1 MHRYYHGLDAVR
13 FFSACAV
20 CVFHLGFY
28 AWAAEYSSM
37 ERVFAQAAT
46 FDLLT
51 PIAWM
56 GWIGVQIF
64 FVISGFVIANSANG
78 ATPFGFLRSRLL
90 RLWPAAWICATI
102 TLLVRMAWGEDFGS
116 QLDSAWLRSI
126 TLWPKGEWID
136 GVYWSLAI
144 EIVFYGFVFLLLL
157 TRNFRRLPA
166 MAWVMT
172 LVSAAFI
179 TMSWLDRTGL
189 VAHYTWF
196 QSIVEQSEL
205 LPLRHGVYF
214 AFGIWLWMM
223 SNRSIA
229 GAHWLGLGLAV
240 VFGLAEIELRAME
253 LQLFEASAAAGQ
265 WIAAPAIVWLLAT
278 GFIALCTQ
286 RPERFVPRTEASRN
300 SLKLLG
306 KITYPLYLVHSIT
319 GAAAMAWMIRSGA
332 PAYLALVLAILI
344 VLAIATLVALYGESL
359 AARPLKAALDAAGRA
374 GAGVK
379 PLGLLFR
386 KSDAIP
392 VKQS

>member
-51 PIAWM
+51 PLAWM

-214 AFGIWLWMM
+214 AVGIWLWMM

-300 SLKLLG
+300 GLKLLG

-319 GAAAMAWMIRSGA
+319 GAAAMAWMIRSGV
-332 PAYLALVLAILI
+332 PAYLALVLAILL

-359 AARPLKAALDAAGRA
+359 AARPLKAALDAAGKA

>member
-37 ERVFAQAAT
+37 ERIFADVAT
-46 FDLLT
+46 FDFLT

-102 TLLVRMAWGEDFGS
+102 TLLVRMAWGEDFFT
-116 QLDSAWLRSI
+116 QLDGAWYHSI
-126 TLWPKGEWID
+126 LLWPKGEWID

-144 EIVFYGFVFLLLL
+144 EIVFYGLVFLLLL
-157 TRNFRRLPA
+157 TRTFRRLPA

-179 TMSWLDRTGL
+179 TMSWLDTSGI
-189 VAHYTWF
+189 AAQGAWF
-196 QSIVEQSEL
+196 HAIAEQAEL

-214 AFGIWLWMM
+214 AVGIWLWML
-223 SNRSIA
+223 SNRSLS
-229 GAHWLGLGLAV
+229 GFHWIGLCLAA
-240 VFGLAEIELRAME
+240 VFGIAEIELRAWEMQAVE
-253 LQLFEASAAAGQ
+253 APESSGQLLF
-265 WIAAPAIVWLLAT
+265 APALVWLLAVA
-278 GFIALCTQ
+278 FIAACTL
-286 RPERFVPRTEASRN
+286 RPDRFAPRTDAGKHH
-300 SLKLLG
+300 LKLLG
-306 KITYPLYLVHSIT
+306 KITYPLYLVHSIV
-319 GAAAMAWMIRSGA
+319 GAATIAWLVSFGV
-332 PAYLALVLAILI
+332 PPYLALV
-344 VLAIATLVALYGESL
+344 VAIALVIGLAALVALHGEPL
-359 AARPLKAALDAAGRA
+359 AARPLKALLDTAGNA
-374 GAGVK
+374 GARLK

-386 KSDAIP
+386 KADAIP
-392 VKQS
+392 VKSA